1 MDKGKGLADELSN
14 KESIDYSS
22 NEEVPDEENSRDEES
37 ISMTRNGSP
46 VKNKHETLTKKWQ
59 SPRKRNE
66 SPKKQVTADCPRD
79 KQETPTKRQ
88 SPRKKKE
95 SPMKPHKKPRVTL
108 DCPRDKPC
116 SPKKKTSPKK
126 PKEKPLS
133 RRRTRNYHIV
143 HMNRVPGLV
152 IFGNLCEKKLAQMSY
167 YVPYQLDEEVYKH
180 QTKAHI
186 SLDECQSLISMK
198 EQGANHMHLYIA

>member
-1 MDKGKGLADELSN
+1 
-14 KESIDYSS
+14 
-22 NEEVPDEENSRDEES
+22 
-37 ISMTRNGSP
+37 MTRNGLP
-46 VKNKHETLTKKWQ
+46 AKKKHETLTKKMQ

-66 SPKKQVTADCPRD
+66 SPKKQVTADCPGD
-79 KQETPTKRQ
+79 KPETPTKRQ

-95 SPMKPHKKPRVTL
+95 SPKQQVIVDCPRDKPKTLKKRQSPRNKKESPMKPHKKPRMTL

-126 PKEKPLS
+126 PQEKPLS

-152 IFGNLCEKKLAQMSY
+152 IFANLCEKKLAQMGY

-180 QTKAHI
+180 PTKAHI
-186 SLDECQSLISMK
+186 GLDECQALISMK
-198 EQGANHMHLYIA
+198 ELGANHMHLYIA